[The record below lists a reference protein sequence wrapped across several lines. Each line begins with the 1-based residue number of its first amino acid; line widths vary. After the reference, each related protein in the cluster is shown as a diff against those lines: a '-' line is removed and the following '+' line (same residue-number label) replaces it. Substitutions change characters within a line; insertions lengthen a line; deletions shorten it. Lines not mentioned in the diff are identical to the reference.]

1 MTFFKT
7 IALSLSMFSS
17 IPMPRVEWNEKNM
30 KYILC
35 AFPLAGA
42 VTAALYLAWIFVA
55 KRFSVSSFAGALGC
69 TIIPVLVSGGIH
81 LDGFCDACDA
91 LASHADKEKKLEIM
105 KDSHSGAFAV
115 IGCCVYFLSYYVL
128 SLSVFSAKKFCMGMA
143 LIFVLER
150 FLSAL
155 AVSVFSCAKE
165 SGLVRTFADASAKK
179 ITAVFSLCGAV
190 AVSVGLV
197 ICCGIESLFVLVAV
211 CAFFI
216 YYYCMTKKEFGGIT
230 GDLAGWFV
238 QVCELI
244 SLAAFAIVGRIA

>member
-1 MTFFKT
+1 MTIFKT
-7 IALSLSMFSS
+7 IALSFSMFSS

-35 AFPLAGA
+35 AFPLVGA
-42 VTAALYLAWIFVA
+42 VTASLYIAWIVA
-55 KRFSVSSFAGALGC
+55 AQHFSISSFVTALGC
-69 TIIPVLVSGGIH
+69 TLIPVFVSGGIH
-81 LDGFCDACDA
+81 LDGFCDVCDA
-91 LASHADKEKKLEIM
+91 LASHADTKKKLEIM

-128 SLSVFSAKKFCMGMA
+128 SLSVFSAKKFCTGMA
-143 LIFVLER
+143 FVFVLER

-155 AVSVFSCAKE
+155 AVSVFPCAKD

-179 ITAVFSLCGAV
+179 CTAVFSLCGAV
-190 AVSVGLV
+190 AVSVFTV
-197 ICCGIESLFVLVAV
+197 ICFGAASLIVLVAV

-238 QVCELI
+238 QLCELL
-244 SLAAFAIVGRIA
+244 SLASFALAGRIA